1 MYKTEYCRVSF
12 SKPINSI
19 NSLNLCHFY
28 LTLPLPNPR
37 HTPTLHLR
45 ILHWLYV
52 CNSTM
57 LHTVSVPNGIIYE
70 EYQDNQQIII
80 SSEITL
86 SYVLAFQF
94 CIVWVCLF
102 VISFS

>member
-1 MYKTEYCRVSF
+1 
-12 SKPINSI
+12 
-19 NSLNLCHFY
+19 
-28 LTLPLPNPR
+28 
-37 HTPTLHLR
+37 
-45 ILHWLYV
+45 
-52 CNSTM
+52 M